1 VDLSENGIG
10 LSHLTKC
17 GLTGRFVEID
27 RDGAHIE
34 VEADLVCAGISA
46 QSEGSAQRGMSGERQ
61 FLLNGE
67 DADPC
72 PALAFDR
79 GITGQDKCS
88 FRQIHFAGDGLH
100 FFIVQTAAV
109 WEDGERIA
117 LERARSEDV
126 ELDEREPARRSHA
139 DWIQNARAGGKVF
152 SRRRALVRALVRLTA
167 IPARRNL
174 SPCEFA

>member
-1 VDLSENGIG
+1 VGCPANG
-10 LSHLTKC
+10 S
-17 GLTGRFVEID
+17 
-27 RDGAHIE
+27 
-34 VEADLVCAGISA
+34 
-46 QSEGSAQRGMSGERQ
+46 
-61 FLLNGE
+61 FLLNCE
-67 DADPC
+67 DADPG

-109 WEDGERIA
+109 GEDGKRIA

-126 ELDEREPARRSHA
+126 ELDEWEPARRSHA

-152 SRRRALVRALVRLTA
+152 SLRRALVRLTA